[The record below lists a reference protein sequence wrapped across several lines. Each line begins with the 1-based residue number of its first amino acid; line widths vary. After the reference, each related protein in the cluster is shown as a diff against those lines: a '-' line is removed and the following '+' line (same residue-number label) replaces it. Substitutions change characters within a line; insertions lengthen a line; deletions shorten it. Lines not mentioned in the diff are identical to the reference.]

1 VCQSPCR
8 PPGSLSIPS
17 SCYTFQTHTAILAFL
32 SSQTAICSLLPHF
45 SHRSLLSSHTV
56 QSPLIAPW
64 ELLTHCA
71 SPHHVQ
77 STSFSF
83 CSGLFQMPLAVLVST
98 TKALTIIMEGSC
110 QQFLYC
116 APSNT
121 ALGTGKE
128 LNVCERGQR
137 TTTNVIPLEQST
149 FYWSGACMTQLG

>member
-1 VCQSPCR
+1 MCQSPCR

-83 CSGLFQMPLAVLVST
+83 CSGLFQMPLAVLCLIFTIKSFP
-98 TKALTIIMEGSC
+98 LTIPWSSHAIS
-110 QQFLYC
+110 LYRLC
-116 APSNT
+116 IFDMQHT
-121 ALGTGKE
+121 LYT
-128 LNVCERGQR
+128 
-137 TTTNVIPLEQST
+137 
-149 FYWSGACMTQLG
+149 